1 MKLILRRSFIN
12 KVVLFTAFFLGFSRQ
27 MQAQFLMD
35 MVDTTKDMGKS
46 MLGLYQ
52 KFNYLRISGYMQP
65 QFQAIQEKGAKTY
78 GGPDFPANVNNRFT
92 IRRGRFRLDY
102 ARFNKEDKVSF
113 QFVFQ
118 FDGTERGVNIRDLWG
133 RVFENKYEVFAL
145 ATGVFARPFGY
156 EVNLSSMD
164 RESPERGR
172 MSQILMK
179 TERDI
184 GAMVSFEPRRKTNKY
199 KWLKLDAGFF
209 NGQGLTGIGEYDS
222 YKDFITRASV
232 KPQQVAPNIKLS
244 GGLSFL
250 TGGFM
255 QNSKYR
261 YSMKGS
267 GSGSGFV
274 VDSSMANIGSKAPRR
289 YVGADIQWEFKH
301 PKSKTVLRAEYWQ
314 GTQTAL
320 ANFSETPGI
329 LVSEPLYVRSFNG
342 AFFYFLHTIGKN
354 QFGVKYDWYDPNT
367 KVKGQE
373 IVNGSSNFHG
383 ADIRYNTVGVG
394 YLNYINENLKLVLWY
409 DFVKNESTGLDGFTK
424 DLHDNVFTCRLQ
436 FKF

>member
-1 MKLILRRSFIN
+1 MKLILRRSLIN
-12 KVVLFTAFFLGFSRQ
+12 KVVLITAFFLGFSRQ
-27 MQAQFLMD
+27 IQAQFLMD
-35 MVDTTKDMGKS
+35 MVDTSKDMGKN

-78 GGPDFPANVNNRFT
+78 SGPDFPANSNNRFT

-102 ARFNKEDKVSF
+102 ARFNKEDKESF
-113 QFVFQ
+113 QFAFQ
-118 FDGTERGVNIRDLWG
+118 FDGTERGVNIRDFWG

-232 KPQQVAPNIKLS
+232 KPQQIAPNIKMS
-244 GGLSFL
+244 GGLSYL
-250 TGGFM
+250 DGGFM
-255 QNSKYR
+255 QNSKYS

-267 GSGSGFV
+267 GRGSGFV
-274 VDSSMANIGSKAPRR
+274 VDSNLANIGRKAPRR
-289 YVGADIQWEFKH
+289 YAGADIQWEFKH

-329 LVSEPLYVRSFNG
+329 LLSEPLYSRNFNG
-342 AFFYFLHTIGKN
+342 AFFYLLHAFGKH
-354 QFGVKYDWYDPNT
+354 QLGVKYDWYDPNT
-367 KVKGQE
+367 KVKGME
-373 IVNGSSNFHG
+373 IVNGSNNFHG

-409 DFVKNESTGLDGFTK
+409 DFVKNETTGLDGFTK
-424 DLHDNVFTCRLQ
+424 DLSDNVFTCRLQ